1 MVFLLMVNSE
11 YEILGRI
18 AMYCGGAE
26 WDDTDAVH
34 QTASFSELCSIVQSV
49 KMTLSIQSMQRIVA
63 RYL

>member
-18 AMYCGGAE
+18 AMYCGGAGQ
-26 WDDTDAVH
+26 DDTDAVR

-49 KMTLSIQSMQRIVA
+49 KMILSIQSMQRMVTM
-63 RYL
+63 YL